1 MMSAL
6 QLENLFYPAVV
17 SLTAALQ
24 LARFT
29 RRVGEARGRY
39 KIPIPKTDGDPNFSR
54 IFRAHQNT
62 LEFHPIFITLL
73 WISSLFFHQELSSVL
88 GVVYLYA
95 RYKYFYGY
103 AKSCEKRLAGLRIA
117 MNVLMTLLIFC
128 VIGLAMVGFTK
139 YSGREI
145 DLSKLHDKLHEY
157 IKGPLYSLQRRCTN
171 LSKNIMPFIDSITSQ
186 TLQAFQFVRTFFT
199 NFLTSFQLS
208 EMSKPEDL

>member
-1 MMSAL
+1 
-6 QLENLFYPAVV
+6 
-17 SLTAALQ
+17 
-24 LARFT
+24 
-29 RRVGEARGRY
+29 
-39 KIPIPKTDGDPNFSR
+39 
-54 IFRAHQNT
+54 
-62 LEFHPIFITLL
+62 
-73 WISSLFFHQELSSVL
+73 
-88 GVVYLYA
+88 
-95 RYKYFYGY
+95 
-103 AKSCEKRLAGLRIA
+103 

-186 TLQAFQFVRTFFT
+186 TLQAFQFVRKFFT